1 MDKWVNRMWY
11 IYTLEYCMAIKRNE
25 VLIHVTSWIYFENI
39 MPFRENHILYD
50 STYCEMSKTGKCTE
64 INSKLVVA

>member
-1 MDKWVNRMWY
+1 
-11 IYTLEYCMAIKRNE
+11 MAIKRNE